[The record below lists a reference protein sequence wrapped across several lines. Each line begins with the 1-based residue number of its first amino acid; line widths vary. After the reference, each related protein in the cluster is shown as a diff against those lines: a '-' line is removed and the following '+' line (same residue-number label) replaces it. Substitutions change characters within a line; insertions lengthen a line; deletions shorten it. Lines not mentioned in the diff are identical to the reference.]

1 MDNVIRWLEESDFF
15 TALASTK
22 CPLLCLI
29 QTDDSIASSILE
41 NDNW

>member
-29 QTDDSIASSILE
+29 QTADGIASAILE
-41 NDNW
+41 NNNW

>member
-15 TALASTK
+15 TAPASTK

-29 QTDDSIASSILE
+29 QTDDGIASTILE